1 MSEAGTVV
9 ALQPQN
15 RSVIESMASRYGMAS
30 KPFEL
35 ALRSAMPANHSD
47 VEFAACALVANQYD
61 LNPFTKQIY
70 FMRTKSGQIQPIV
83 SVDGWAHIVNRSD
96 AHDGMEFIDHLDDK
110 KKLTA
115 ITCRI
120 YRKDR
125 SRPIEVTEYMAECAG
140 QSPAWK
146 QTPSRML
153 RHRAMIQCARYAY
166 SISGIM
172 ETDEFQQWEQA
183 DNRSTRKSA
192 YRSKKDGTSDEFSTI
207 KLAIASAETIKAL
220 DDIIEGYRAVL
231 DAMPAG
237 WEEMIKDDY
246 DTRHEQLAQALEAIE
261 AKEVAS

>member
-1 MSEAGTVV
+1 MSEVV
-9 ALQPQN
+9 TLQPQN
-15 RSVIESMASRYGMAS
+15 RSIIESMAARYGMSS

-35 ALRSAMPANHSD
+35 ALRSVMPGGHSD

-83 SVDGWAHIVNRSD
+83 SVDGWAWIVNRNP
-96 AHDGMEFIDHLDDK
+96 AHDGMEFVDHLDDK
-110 KKLTA
+110 KKITA

-125 SRPIEVTEYMAECAG
+125 SKPIEVTEYMAECAG
-140 QSPAWK
+140 TSPAWK

-172 ETDEFQQWEQA
+172 EPDEFAQWQEA
-183 DNRSTRKSA
+183 DDKATRKSS
-192 YRSKKDGTSDEFSTI
+192 YRAKKDGTDKAWEE
-207 KLAIASAETIKAL
+207 LRHAILKAETIKQL
-220 DDIIEGYRAVL
+220 DDLIKGNQSLL
-231 DAMPAG
+231 DSMPASF
-237 WEEMIKDDY
+237 EEHIKNAY
-246 DTRHEQLAQALEAIE
+246 DERHEQLAQALEAVE
-261 AKEVAS
+261 AQEVGA

>member
-1 MSEAGTVV
+1 MADGNAV
-9 ALQPQN
+9 AVMQP
-15 RSVIESMASRYGMAS
+15 RSVIAAMAARAGMDP

-35 ALRSAMPANHSD
+35 ALRSVMPPNHSD

-83 SVDGWAHIVNRSD
+83 SVDGWAWIVNRNE
-96 AHDGMEFIDHLDDK
+96 AHDGMEFVDHFDDK

-125 SRPIEVTEYMAECAG
+125 SKPVEVTEYMAECAG

-166 SISGIM
+166 SVSGIM
-172 ETDEFQQWEQA
+172 EADEFSQWQEA
-183 DNRSTRKSA
+183 DDKATRKSA
-192 YRSKKDGTSDEFSTI
+192 YRSKKDGGSEEFNRI
-207 KLAIASAETIKAL
+207 KAAVAAAETIKQL
-220 DDIIEGYRAVL
+220 DDIIEGNRATL

-237 WEEMIKDDY
+237 WEQLIQDEY
-246 DTRHEQLAQALEAIE
+246 DLRHEQLAQALEAVE
-261 AKEVAS
+261 AQEVGA